1 MSFSGVCPLYTHEKH
16 CKCSTNSQYKAQSDL
31 KFVVLFQYQT
41 SRTYQSGH
49 EKTCNKKPEVPCA
62 GMEVNHKKK
71 TVHRTA
77 THRMDADLG
86 EVIHYGGCYY
96 AEKICGHQLKRK
108 EVTIHASEEVKGYK
122 CRQHDYNVRC
132 VSLLAIANFQIID
145 SFIQNEVI
153 NCQNGQKKCQN
164 EEKKNQFKI
173 HPQRKSK
180 YGYRR

>member
-1 MSFSGVCPLYTHEKH
+1 MEVDHEK
-16 CKCSTNSQYKAQSDL
+16 
-31 KFVVLFQYQT
+31 
-41 SRTYQSGH
+41 
-49 EKTCNKKPEVPCA
+49 E
-62 GMEVNHKKK
+62 
-71 TVHRTA
+71 TVHCTA

-122 CRQHDYNVRC
+122 CRQHGYNVGC

-164 EEKKNQFKI
+164 EEKKINSRFTLNGRASTVTDDSMARNIIPYVGMISGWKI
-173 HPQRKSK
+173 LLTVFASLSPISSLCVCSLIGDFIFVFFCLQEL
-180 YGYRR
+180 Y